1 MTELK
6 HKSIFERRYLGLGGQ
21 VESGVGPYAPK
32 NEVVP
37 QTYEELL
44 AHYRKYVG
52 DPEAELPKGIAVPKL
67 ESVVSES
74 YLRALDSYRRY
85 VGDPNAELP
94 EEVLRELKVQGQV

>member
-1 MTELK
+1 MTENK
-6 HKSIFERRYLGLGGQ
+6 PRSIFERRYLGLGSA
-21 VESGVGPYAPK
+21 VLETPEPYAPK

-37 QTYEELL
+37 QAYEELL

-52 DPEAELPKGIAVPKL
+52 EPEAELPKGIAVPKL

-85 VGDPNAELP
+85 IGDPNAELP
-94 EEVLRELKVQGQV
+94 EEVLRELRAQGQA